1 MANSKNTG
9 SAVALGIGALLVGVC
24 FILPWVVVK
33 FLEEV
38 VLSVSGMEIARL
50 ETYLWLI
57 PLGAVLGLAWAIY
70 ASYYQGD
77 STHTLALAGLGT
89 ACLPLLAFFALL
101 LRVQTSLGMVG
112 MVVDITVDI
121 FGYGFWGTVVGIL
134 LMLTGGVLALTSTQ
148 QASGISSTEW
158 MGPTYGRP
166 STTQAPPLPPSPTVP
181 APPPRPTYAPAPPP
195 PPTEVVGL
203 AAQAEGWLVGRSG
216 SQSGQS
222 FGLKRGNNTVGRDPR
237 QADVVVDD
245 STVSGGHARIKF
257 EGGQFYLY
265 DLASTNGSF
274 INNRRV
280 QRQLLMDGD
289 IVRFGNVELVF
300 KKA

>member
-1 MANSKNTG
+1 MANSKNST
-9 SAVALGIGALLVGVC
+9 SAMVLGIGALVVGVC
-24 FILPWVVVK
+24 FMLPW
-33 FLEEV
+33 LEQV
-38 VLSVSGMEIARL
+38 QSAGMDFAKL
-50 ETYLWLI
+50 ETYLWLV

-70 ASYYQGD
+70 VSYYQGD
-77 STHTLALAGLGT
+77 STHTSALAGFGT
-89 ACLPLLAFFALL
+89 ACLPLLAVAVLL
-101 LRVQTSLGMVG
+101 LRLPDFLWLGG
-112 MVVDITVDI
+112 IELTVES
-121 FGYGFWGTVVGIL
+121 FSYGFWGTMGGAL
-134 LMLTGGVLALTSTQ
+134 LMMIGGILALTSTQ